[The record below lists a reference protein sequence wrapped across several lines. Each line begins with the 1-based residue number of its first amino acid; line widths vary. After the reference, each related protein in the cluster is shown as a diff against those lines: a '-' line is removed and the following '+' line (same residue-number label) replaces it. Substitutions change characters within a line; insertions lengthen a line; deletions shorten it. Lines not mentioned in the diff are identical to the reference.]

1 MFVLRNAAKLLF
13 GSNSQESLVELPQGQ
28 LYLVRPLS
36 PKGYSELL
44 FKDAVARI
52 RRTAQDFQYQLVVQ
66 RAYEEGEAELLADE
80 EGEDAETDPLAAEH
94 DEKTFLLDEALEFR
108 VEKRDEADAEYVVC
122 WRDLTGDAGDVYE
135 FVCDRT
141 TSPTSLVNQFALVAK
156 QCQYERKYR
165 KPYTTASDDDL
176 RRFEFA
182 GKLIPPASPLHS
194 PALTRSIAS
203 TDSMLSGNTANTGAK
218 RDSKPS
224 DGTVGTAVI
233 DTAPTK
239 DSAGGA
245 SADSPTTAKQAGA
258 GTAAA
263 ALKEAGTAVPEA
275 QEILAAEL
283 AELHFFDFPSGS
295 FVLQDGSVTA
305 SVTEVGKW
313 QYWLQVSNRD
323 RQWLGVPVVAD
334 INPVFNF
341 EFLSFI
347 FNQFTSDGTAYS
359 WLLRFKDQETL
370 ERFQEGLLRALWEQ
384 LNEIKW
390 SKIKDRERDYVADAF
405 ADLAMTDV
413 PEEDEEE
420 EEEEE
425 EKERETEEEE
435 EEEDQDDRARSEHYD
450 SDEEADDV
458 AYKPKDSAVN
468 KSLAVGYKHDRS
480 FVVRGTQIGVF
491 KHTPNN
497 QLEFSTNISKI
508 ETPKGKLFSPKKV
521 MLHNED
527 RNMILQNDTDPNK
540 LYRMDLEYG
549 KVVDEWKIH
558 DDIPVVTFA
567 PENKFAQMTHEPTF
581 LGVSHNAL
589 YRVDPRLAGSKL
601 VDSELKQYV
610 SKNDF
615 SALATTGKGHIAVA
629 SNKGDVRLFDRL
641 GINAKTHIPALGE
654 PILGLDV
661 STDGRWILATCR
673 TYLLLIDAL
682 QSSGKNEGRLGF
694 EKPFAADS
702 KPQPRRLALT
712 PEHVAQFAHETGTGV
727 RFTPAKFNTGLDT
740 GGDGAGTGQVETS
753 IITATGPYVIEWSL
767 KKVLRGSKAPYLIKR
782 YRDDVKA
789 DDFQYGTD
797 RNIIM
802 ALPHEVNM
810 VDNKSL
816 KRPTRE
822 SIAGTNAALAG
833 RRSTGGRASGSS
845 SNRVGGPNSGRYKLG
860 KDDVVKSAF

>member
-1 MFVLRNAAKLLF
+1 MI
-13 GSNSQESLVELPQGQ
+13 ELPEGQ

-44 FKDAVARI
+44 FRDAAARI

-66 RAYEEGEAELLADE
+66 RVYEEGEAELLADE
-80 EGEDAETDPLAAEH
+80 EGEDAEIDPLAAER

-108 VEKRDEADAEYVVC
+108 VEKRDEEGAEHVLC

-135 FVCDRT
+135 FVCDSAST
-141 TSPTSLVNQFALVAK
+141 PASLVQQFELAAK

-165 KPYTTASDDDL
+165 KPFTTASDDDL
-176 RRFEFA
+176 LQFEFTSM
-182 GKLIPPASPLHS
+182 LIPPASPLHS
-194 PALTRSIAS
+194 PTLARSIAS
-203 TDSMLSGNTANTGAK
+203 TDSMLSGSAK
-218 RDSKPS
+218 REKAAASAAGSAAVKAAMNTPTKARAPVKAKAKTPTKEIAKAAPS
-224 DGTVGTAVI
+224 SAENAGKAGTV
-233 DTAPTK
+233 D
-239 DSAGGA
+239 
-245 SADSPTTAKQAGA
+245 
-258 GTAAA
+258 AAA
-263 ALKEAGTAVPEA
+263 STPSEAPEA
-275 QEILAAEL
+275 KEILSAEL

-295 FVLQDGSVTA
+295 FVLQDNSVTA
-305 SVTEVGKW
+305 VVSEVGKW
-313 QYWLQVSNRD
+313 QYWLQVSSKDRD
-323 RQWLGVPVVAD
+323 WLGVPVVTD

-347 FNQFTSDGTAYS
+347 FNQFTSTGTAYS
-359 WLLRFKDQETL
+359 WLLRFKDQATL

-384 LNEIKW
+384 LNEVKW
-390 SKIKDRERDYVADAF
+390 SKIKDKERDYVADAF

-413 PEEDEEE
+413 PEEGEEEEGDREVEEDEEE
-420 EEEEE
+420 E
-425 EKERETEEEE
+425 
-435 EEEDQDDRARSEHYD
+435 DDDRPKSEHYD
-450 SDEEADDV
+450 SDEEADNVD
-458 AYKPKDSAVN
+458 YQPKGKAVN
-468 KSLAVGYKHDRS
+468 KALAVGYKHDRS
-480 FVVRGTQIGVF
+480 FVVRGSQIGVF
-491 KHTPNN
+491 KHTANN

-508 ETPKGKLFSPKKV
+508 ETPKGTMFSPKRV

-549 KVVDEWKIH
+549 KVVDEWTVH
-558 DDIPVVTFA
+558 EDIPVVTFA

-589 YRVDPRLAGSKL
+589 YRVDPRLSGTKL

-615 SALATTGKGHIAVA
+615 SALTTTGKGHIAVA
-629 SNKGDVRLFDRL
+629 SNKGDIRLFDRL

-654 PILGLDV
+654 PIIGLDV
-661 STDGRWILATCR
+661 SADGRWILGTCR

-712 PEHVAQFAHETGTGV
+712 PEHVAQFAHETGKGV
-727 RFTPAKFNTGLDT
+727 SFTPAKFNTGE
-740 GGDGAGTGQVETS
+740 GAEETS
-753 IITATGPYVIEWSL
+753 IITATGPYVIEWGL
-767 KKVLRGSKAPYLIKR
+767 KKVLRGSKAPYMIKR

-797 RNIIM
+797 KNIIM

-810 VDNKSL
+810 VDNRSL
-816 KRPTRE
+816 KRPTRQ
-822 SIAGTNAALAG
+822 SIAGAAVQ
-833 RRSTGGRASGSS
+833 RRSGGGSRISG
-845 SNRVGGPNSGRYKLG
+845 VNSGRYKLG
-860 KDDVVKSAF
+860 KDDIVNSPY